1 MFLFCVHTC
10 VWVGK
15 KTNWRLEVMQSIETS
30 GDSVGH
36 LKKTWCTSLKP
47 VNILLAGTPKMYK
60 QVKNWILKYF
70 SFSSQY

>member
-1 MFLFCVHTC
+1 M
-10 VWVGK
+10 
-15 KTNWRLEVMQSIETS
+15 RSIETS
-30 GDSVGH
+30 RDSVGH

-60 QVKNWILKYF
+60 QLKNWIFKYF